1 MFTFGE
7 AGTTVARDTSVP
19 LPVASLVRDHMIEGL
34 AQGYEDA
41 DWSVLGA
48 VAARAAGLQP
58 S

>member
-1 MFTFGE
+1 
-7 AGTTVARDTSVP
+7 
-19 LPVASLVRDHMIEGL
+19 MIEGL

-48 VAARAAGLQP
+48 VAARAAGLPP